1 MSRILDTI
9 RRKNNEKK
17 SDVKFELNRLISVRI
32 ETETTK
38 ANNFQK
44 KKKENNTTTI
54 HSKATQL
61 NQIKRCSKTIDK
73 KLITTILSR
82 NNIHYSSR

>member
-9 RRKNNEKK
+9 ARRKNNEKK

-32 ETETTK
+32 ETETN

-44 KKKENNTTTI
+44 KNNTTTI

-61 NQIKRCSKTIDK
+61 NQIKRRSKTIDK

>member
-9 RRKNNEKK
+9 ARRKNNEKK

-44 KKKENNTTTI
+44 KKRKQYYHNSFKSNSIEPNKTLLEN
-54 HSKATQL
+54 H
-61 NQIKRCSKTIDK
+61 R
-73 KLITTILSR
+73 
-82 NNIHYSSR
+82 